1 MPPVPITS
9 SSGWACTAITVNCRS
24 IPAFNL
30 TTPTFPRQEGWAL
43 GVPAFPGKSAEPS
56 VSFISLWSR
65 TATEGD
71 REPGEG
77 RMVGGSGR
85 HGPAGPYADVV
96 QDRRFRLLRTRFRRL
111 AIGIV
116 ASFLGWY
123 FLYISLSAFARDFMA
138 YPAIGNINVA
148 LLL

>member
-1 MPPVPITS
+1 M
-9 SSGWACTAITVNCRS
+9 
-24 IPAFNL
+24 
-30 TTPTFPRQEGWAL
+30 
-43 GVPAFPGKSAEPS
+43 
-56 VSFISLWSR
+56 
-65 TATEGD
+65 
-71 REPGEG
+71 
-77 RMVGGSGR
+77 MGGSGR
-85 HGPAGPYADVV
+85 HGSPGPYADVV

-148 LLL
+148 LLLGILQFVSTFVLAWRYTRYARRMLDPLAAQLRDEADQRQAELERHEQMLAERRRIENWSPQPRHGRRRR